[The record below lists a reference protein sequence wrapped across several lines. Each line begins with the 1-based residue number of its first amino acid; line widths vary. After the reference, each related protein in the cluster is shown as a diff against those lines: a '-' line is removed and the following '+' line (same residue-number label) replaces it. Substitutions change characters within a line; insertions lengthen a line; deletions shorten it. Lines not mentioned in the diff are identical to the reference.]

1 VSENKTDIAVVVN
14 GVSADVTV
22 NVKAPL
28 RTIIPTA
35 TQQTDQD
42 RGHTPNDW
50 EVKLNGQPLDLDKKI
65 EDYAF
70 PPGTVLYID
79 LRAGGGG

>member
-1 VSENKTDIAVVVN
+1 MSEAKTSIAVVVN
-14 GVSADVTV
+14 GVHADVTV
-22 NVKAPL
+22 NVNAPL

-35 TQQTDQD
+35 THDTDQD